1 MWVFAQYQPIF
12 LGFLWGKGAAL
23 QLSSG
28 GVGGGWWWAA
38 VGATGGIAA
47 TGRESVPSES
57 VRLLQEG
64 SSFPDPKPNLRR
76 PA

>member
-1 MWVFAQYQPIF
+1 M
-12 LGFLWGKGAAL
+12 GFLRGKGAAL

-28 GVGGGWWWAA
+28 GVGGGWWAA
-38 VGATGGIAA
+38 VGASGGIAA

-76 PA
+76 PAWVADRQ